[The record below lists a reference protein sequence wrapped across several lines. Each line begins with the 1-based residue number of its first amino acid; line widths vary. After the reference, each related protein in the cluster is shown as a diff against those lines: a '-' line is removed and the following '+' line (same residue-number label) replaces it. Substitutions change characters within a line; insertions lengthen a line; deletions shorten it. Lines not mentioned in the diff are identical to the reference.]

1 MSLNSTS
8 VIKIVDLL
16 CEGQILGIDGGT
28 KGIFLNETPIKD
40 SNGNLNFEKEDFKFE
55 SRNGHRNQKQFED
68 HKFANST
75 IIDISQEIG
84 SNYSENLNANNL
96 VRTRDYGSGQVI
108 TQINDPDTDSFQI
121 LFTVP
126 ALFSQGMEGIARGE
140 FFNAKVKI
148 KIFVK
153 GSNTAFI
160 SVQEKEIEG
169 VSTSNYQ
176 FKSKIINLRSI
187 RKDNNVKP
195 PFLIKV
201 KKIMLEL

>member
-75 IIDISQEIG
+75 IIDISQEVG

-96 VRTRDYGSGQVI
+96 VRTRD
-108 TQINDPDTDSFQI
+108 
-121 LFTVP
+121 
-126 ALFSQGMEGIARGE
+126 
-140 FFNAKVKI
+140 
-148 KIFVK
+148 
-153 GSNTAFI
+153 
-160 SVQEKEIEG
+160 
-169 VSTSNYQ
+169 
-176 FKSKIINLRSI
+176 
-187 RKDNNVKP
+187 
-195 PFLIKV
+195 
-201 KKIMLEL
+201 